1 MCATIREVVVLPL
14 VPVTATIG
22 TRGRRVVG
30 PGPRSEAR
38 TDSAAWPT
46 SSLEVGAGRAQSS
59 TSATAWPSA
68 WARVRL
74 RQGKATTIWCTSW
87 VGRTRTASRV
97 VPASAAIWRSSRSM
111 ARAANRC
118 RNPLPGSP
126 GRDRF
131 RPTREANRSA
141 TSVGASMSWVRSSV
155 SLIAAR
161 GKYRFGPSRTRSSTS
176 ADVIARTLSEAGQA
190 PIAW

>member
-1 MCATIREVVVLPL
+1 MCATIREVVVFPL

-22 TRGRRVVG
+22 TRGRSVVG

-38 TDSAAWPT
+38 TDSAACPT
-46 SSLEVGAGRAQSS
+46 SSSRSGLGSASS
-59 TSATAWPSA
+59 TSATAWPSV

-74 RQGKATTIWCTSW
+74 RQGKATTTWCTSW

-131 RPTREANRSA
+131 SPTREANRSA

-176 ADVIARTLSEAGQA
+176 ADVIARTLSEGAQA